1 VLFLMGRSE
10 DAVASI
16 EELLDSIDP
25 EPTMDWAWWIVPT
38 AIVLSEVGR
47 GREVLALGGEH
58 LPSRWIQAARLW
70 ASGELSGA
78 ADRFKEI
85 GSVADEAYARMR
97 EAERLIATGR
107 RADAEPFL
115 ARALALSRGMGA
127 TALIRDLERLLGP
140 SAWGRSQGA

>member
-47 GREVLALGGEH
+47 AQEILALGGKD

-70 ASGELSGA
+70 ASGDLSGA
-78 ADRFKEI
+78 VDRFEEI
-85 GSVADEAYARMR
+85 GSAADEAYARIR
-97 EAERLIATGR
+97 EAERLVATGR
-107 RADAEPFL
+107 RAEAEPFL
-115 ARALALSRGMGA
+115 ARVLELSQGMRA
-127 TALIRDLERLLGP
+127 TGFISHAGRLLAAI
-140 SAWGRSQGA
+140 AWDRSTGA